1 MSNNIYDI
9 LKKMQGLEAPKQSL
23 TEGKTSKPDYI
34 DIDKDGDKKEPMKKA
49 AKDKAKGG
57 MAEAVARVEQQL
69 SEKYTGFKKLEEETE
84 QFRTIKQ
91 GAKDLGMGV
100 ADLAQGLAT
109 MATGGKV
116 RSIDQQRADAQRR
129 EQKAIDRA
137 AKEAGYE
144 VGTRYHNQL
153 VNTNPAYRDEY
164 MSLAKDAP
172 MGQLR
177 NIQNQLQLKYDPM
190 GGPMDESTVEESGLQ
205 AYLGKKKY
213 GKEGMQALQQAGRDG
228 ASKEKMAKI
237 RAQHDKMDEDA
248 YNEDM
253 LSPAQKKIASMAGDP
268 DKIDAKDFAALRG
281 QKKGKKT
288 EGNKFSGNLMKAR
301 AQGLKRAD
309 LDGDGDM
316 EPVRG
321 GKNIDE
327 DQVNEFDVK
336 LRQPYGPE
344 FNRMF
349 GADIAGSDQD
359 KAIISKMKP
368 DDYVE
373 KNKFVKDYPTDKDY
387 QEWNRRQDVIRG
399 KEQQDMYNYVQ
410 RYNRDNNNLSLGQW
424 AEKGYNKLK
433 SAVTGQPE
441 PKTSYQSYRWDP
453 ERSQETHKDERDF
466 PVYPNKSSTMKE
478 GRTSMREGWEEMQ
491 KYLEKKRGPESKGG
505 AGKKAGTRYGGSAQ
519 KDDDDEDLDG
529 EGKPTV
535 KKKGRPKGTGGGAK
549 FNFKK
554 PKD

>member
-9 LKKMQGLEAPKQSL
+9 LKKMQGLDSPRQTLS
-23 TEGKTSKPDYI
+23 EGKTSKPDYI

-237 RAQHDKMDEDA
+237 RAQHDKMDENSFAHTPPKHYGGAPTPGSLGFDLYMA
-248 YNEDM
+248 RQRQELEKQKPKNEEM
-253 LSPAQKKIASMAGDP
+253 LSPKEKK
-268 DKIDAKDFAALRG
+268 FAALAEPKDKITYADKIVG
-281 QKKGKKT
+281 AKKGKKT
-288 EGNKFSGNLMKAR
+288 EGNAFSGALDAAR
-301 AQGLKRAD
+301 DAGKGEFKVGGKEYKVQED
-309 LDGDGDM
+309 DGDFTGDM
-316 EPVRG
+316 DDRG
-321 GKNIDE
+321 NLQLSPAGATKVQKHPNYDPNLSANAQYSKHFDDRGYQRMTHDQAVEVGKNPKYNPNLPANAQWDLL
-327 DQVNEFDVK
+327 N
-336 LRQPYGPE
+336 
-344 FNRMF
+344 
-349 GADIAGSDQD
+349 
-359 KAIISKMKP
+359 KP
-368 DDYVE
+368 G
-373 KNKFVKDYPTDKDY
+373 NM
-387 QEWNRRQDVIRG
+387 Q
-399 KEQQDMYNYVQ
+399 
-410 RYNRDNNNLSLGQW
+410 
-424 AEKGYNKLK
+424 A
-433 SAVTGQPE
+433 
-441 PKTSYQSYRWDP
+441 
-453 ERSQETHKDERDF
+453 
-466 PVYPNKSSTMKE
+466 MKE
-478 GRTSMREGWEEMQ
+478 GRSSMREGWEEMQ

-505 AGKKAGTRYGGSAQ
+505 SGKKAGTRYGGSAQ
-519 KDDDDEDLDG
+519 QDDSEDTDG
-529 EGKPTV
+529 EGQAVV